1 MDSSQAGGGSV
12 KKRAAR
18 IAVDLMI
25 ALVAG
30 EALYYAYRI
39 NTDRNVQV
47 VTGIVA
53 VTAVSVCLWKAL
65 RSKERL
71 NRRTL
76 KRAGK
81 KEGITK
87 LVLLDEEGERIKEWL
102 LQGETSLLI
111 GKSSSQREVEVDL
124 ADTEYASLVS
134 SQHAV
139 LNYADGGWFI
149 EDLESRNGVGIRQS
163 GRGSAVRLEQE
174 VPFSIGVGDMIYIA
188 NTRLLLK

>member
-1 MDSSQAGGGSV
+1 
-12 KKRAAR
+12 
-18 IAVDLMI
+18 MI